1 LKFLLLNQ
9 TFVPDAASSGQ
20 HLADLATGLAERGH
34 EVTVVTSRRS
44 YTGCRTSLPARETWR
59 GVRVFRVG
67 SSGFGRATLW
77 RRVLDAVSFLALAYL
92 RTWMLP
98 KPDVIVTLTSPPL
111 ISVLGLFLARLRR
124 SRFVYWVMDL
134 NPDEAFAA
142 GWLGAGSPA
151 GLMLEWLS
159 RMSLREA
166 DRVIALDRFMCSRI
180 LKKGVSRSRTVVV
193 PPWSHDVEVRFDH
206 EGRERFRRR
215 HALDGKFVVMYSG
228 NHSLCHPLDTVLE
241 AARMLAQFQK
251 IIFCFIGGGAQF
263 RCIESAARGTNSRAG
278 DGDCGGPRIV
288 CLPYQPLRQLSA
300 SLSAA
305 DLHLVVMGDPFVGI
319 VHPCKIYNILRV
331 GRPVIYVGP
340 RPSPASEVLEQQVD
354 RLLSACVSHG
364 DAAGLARQIRRMQ
377 GVSRELSR
385 ASSSEVGARFSR
397 EMVLPRL
404 MMELEQCGQDR

>member
-20 HLADLATGLAERGH
+20 HLADLAAGLAERGH
-34 EVTVVTSRRS
+34 EVTVVTSRRA
-44 YTGCRTSLPARETWR
+44 YTGRGTLLAASETWR

-67 SSGFGRATLW
+67 SSGFGRATLL
-77 RRVLDAVSFLALAYL
+77 RRVLDGVSFLALGFL
-92 RTWMLP
+92 RTWLLP

-142 GWLGAGSPA
+142 GWLGARSPV
-151 GLMLEWLS
+151 GFVLEWLS
-159 RMSLREA
+159 RLSLRKA

-180 LKKGVSRSRTVVV
+180 VKKGVSRCRIVVV
-193 PPWSHDVEVRFDH
+193 PPWSHDSEVRFDL

-215 HALDGKFVVMYSG
+215 HALEGKFVVMYSG

-241 AARMLAQFQK
+241 AARMLADFQK

-263 RCIESAARGTNSRAG
+263 HYVERAARGINSRAG
-278 DGDCGGPRIV
+278 DKGCGGARIV

-331 GRPVIYVGP
+331 ARPIIYVGP
-340 RPSPASEVLEQQVD
+340 KPSPASEVLEQQVD
-354 RLLSACVSHG
+354 RLLSACVSQG
-364 DAAGLARQIRRMQ
+364 DAAGLARQISRMQ
-377 GVSRELSR
+377 R
-385 ASSSEVGARFSR
+385 ASLELTRANSSEVGARFSR
-397 EMVLPRL
+397 ETLLPRL
-404 MMELEQCGQDR
+404 MMELEECGHDR

>member
-20 HLADLATGLAERGH
+20 HLADLAAGLAARGH
-34 EVTVVTSRRS
+34 EVTVVTSRRA
-44 YTGCRTSLPARETWR
+44 YTGHRTLLAASETWR

-77 RRVLDAVSFLALAYL
+77 RRVLDGVSFLALSCL
-92 RTWMLP
+92 RTLRLA

-111 ISVLGLFLARLRR
+111 ICVLGLFLARLRR
-124 SRFVYWVMDL
+124 SRFMYWVMDL

-142 GWLGAGSPA
+142 GWLGAGSPT
-151 GLMLEWLS
+151 GIVLEWLS
-159 RMSLREA
+159 KISLQKA

-180 LKKGVSRSRTVVV
+180 VKKGVSRSRIAVV
-193 PPWSHDVEVRFDH
+193 PPWSHDAEVRFDL

-215 HALDGKFVVMYSG
+215 HGLGGKFVVMYSG

-241 AARMLAQFQK
+241 AVHLLADFQN

-263 RCIESAARGTNSRAG
+263 RCIETAARGINSRAG
-278 DGDCGGPRIV
+278 DEDGGGARIV

-305 DLHLVVMGDPFVGI
+305 DLHLVVMGDRFVGI

-331 GRPVIYVGP
+331 ARPVIYVGP
-340 RPSPASEVLEQQVD
+340 KPSPASEVLEQQVD
-354 RLLSACVSHG
+354 GWSSACVSHG
-364 DAAGLARQIRRMQ
+364 DAAGLVREIRRMQ
-377 GVSRELSR
+377 GARRELTR
-385 ASSSEVGARFSR
+385 ASSLELGARFSR
-397 EMVLPRL
+397 ETVLPRL
-404 MMELEQCGQDR
+404 MMELEEGIEH